1 MSAEEEGQGAPAAE
15 AATTTAEAGVLD
27 QILDTMRARSD
38 DQRTWGR
45 DLVKE
50 LVAQLLDPKLIVKKD
65 TEKTINARIG
75 QIDALLSAQLTAIM
89 HHPEFAKLEGS
100 WHGLHHL
107 VYQSETG
114 SSLKIRVLNTSK
126 KDLLNDLEKAS
137 EFDQSALFQRVY
149 EAEYGMFGGEP
160 YGALVGDFEFTNGSE
175 DMALLERISNVAA
188 AAHAPFIGAVNPE
201 MFGLQS
207 YTDIGKIRDME
218 KTVDTLE
225 HVKWK
230 SFRDTED
237 SRYVA
242 LVMPRTL
249 ARLPYGNKTKPVEE
263 FDFEEKIDSHNDFC
277 WSNAA
282 FAYGTRLTD
291 AFAKSGWCAAI
302 RGVEGGG
309 LVEGLPAY
317 TFKDED
323 GDVVLKCPTEV
334 AITDRRE
341 AEMDKLGF
349 IALVHKKGSDQAAF
363 FGAASTQK
371 AKKYD
376 RDAANANAA
385 LSTKINYMLCTSR
398 FAHYLKAM
406 ARDKIG
412 AFMEREECE
421 SWLNRWISNYVLE
434 NPESAGQKARAEK
447 PLRAARV
454 MVEAVKGKPGHYQAV
469 AHLRPH
475 FQLEAL
481 SADLRLVAE
490 LPAAKG

>member
-1 MSAEEEGQGAPAAE
+1 MSAEQESQGGAAAE
-15 AATTTAEAGVLD
+15 TTTAEGTGLVD
-27 QILDTMRARSD
+27 KILDTMRARGE

-50 LVAQLLDPKLIVKKD
+50 LVAQLLDPKLVVKKD
-65 TEKTINARIG
+65 TERTINARID
-75 QIDALLSAQLTAIM
+75 QIDQLLSAQLTEII
-89 HHPEFAKLEGS
+89 HQPDFAKLEGS
-100 WHGLHHL
+100 WRGLHHL
-107 VYQSETG
+107 VFQSET
-114 SSLKIRVLNTSK
+114 SATLKIRVLNTSK
-126 KDLLNDLEKAS
+126 KDLLNDLEKAV
-137 EFDQSALFQRVY
+137 EFDQSALFQKVY
-149 EAEYGMFGGEP
+149 EAEYGVFGGEP
-160 YGALVGDFEFTNGSE
+160 YGALVGDYEFTNGNE

-188 AAHAPFIGAVNPE
+188 AAHAPFIAAVNPE
-201 MFGLQS
+201 MFGMQS

-230 SFRDTED
+230 SFRDSED
-237 SRYVA
+237 SRYVS

-249 ARLPYGNKTKPVEE
+249 ARLPYGKKTKPVEE
-263 FDFEEKIDSHNDFC
+263 FNFEEAVTNHEHFC

-341 AEMDKLGF
+341 AELDKLGF

-363 FGAASTQK
+363 FGAASCQK

-376 RDAANANAA
+376 RDDASANAI
-385 LSTKINYMLCTSR
+385 LSTKINYMLCTAR
-398 FAHYLKAM
+398 FAHYLKSM

-412 AFMEREECE
+412 AFMERAECE
-421 SWLNRWISNYVLE
+421 AWLNRWISNYVLE

-447 PLRAARV
+447 PLRAAHV
-454 MVEAVKGKPGHYQAV
+454 SVEAVKGKPGHYQAV

-481 SADLRLVAE
+481 GVSLRLVAE